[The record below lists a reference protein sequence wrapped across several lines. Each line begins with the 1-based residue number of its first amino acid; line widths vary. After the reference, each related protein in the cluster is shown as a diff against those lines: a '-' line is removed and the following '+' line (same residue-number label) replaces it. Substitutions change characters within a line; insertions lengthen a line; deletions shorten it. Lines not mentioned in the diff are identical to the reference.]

1 MSVLCN
7 TSDITAIGTNASSLQ
22 TGSDYRSRDSSYSN
36 FITFVP
42 GVTEMMC
49 TIKVSFKYITDLSVF
64 SKNYVL
70 LQTLKQ
76 QKICIN
82 EINLQ

>member
-36 FITFVP
+36 IITFVP
-42 GVTEMMC
+42 GITEMMC
-49 TIKVSFKYITDLSVF
+49 TVKVSFKCITYLSVF
-64 SKNYVL
+64 YKNYVL
-70 LQTLKQ
+70 LQT
-76 QKICIN
+76 
-82 EINLQ
+82 